1 MLNQIITGII
11 GIAIGIF
18 CVIKA
23 RDIVQWFGTSAT
35 IEQRLGPGGTYT
47 FLRILGVFL
56 VFTFILYM
64 FGWLQQVIVSI
75 FKSLGLVE

>member
-1 MLNQIITGII
+1 MLNQIIIGII

-35 IEQRLGPGGTYT
+35 IERRLGPGGTYT

-56 VFTFILYM
+56 IFTFILFM
-64 FGWLQQVIVSI
+64 FGWLQQVIVGI
-75 FKSLGLVE
+75 LRAIGLV